1 MRPPRRSGRR
11 APAPPP
17 AEAGHPGL
25 LQLGGTLGNTA
36 RLLDA
41 IASRGPLSV
50 AEIASALGVDRTT
63 GWRLARRLLGLGWLH
78 LDDRSGRYEIGLRL
92 FEIGS
97 RALDTYDLRNEWRR
111 VMGELVAST
120 GESADV
126 AVLDGDTALFIDK
139 VDGTHEVR
147 AFTRIGQRVPLHAVA
162 VGKVFLAYLPDDRLE
177 ALLAH
182 PLRRFT
188 PNTIVDAEELRRVVT
203 ETRVR
208 GWAMNR
214 GELHREAG
222 GLAVPVLDSS
232 GGCTFA
238 LGLNVPLTRLDDLD
252 GLVARLQQ
260 GARALSRPGAGRTT

>member
-1 MRPPRRSGRR
+1 MR
-11 APAPPP
+11 
-17 AEAGHPGL
+17 
-25 LQLGGTLGNTA
+25 QFGGTLGNTA

-41 IASRGPLSV
+41 ITSRGPLSV
-50 AEIASALGVDRTT
+50 PEIASALRVDRTT
-63 GWRLARRLLGLGWLH
+63 AWRLARRLLGLGWLQVEAG
-78 LDDRSGRYEIGLRL
+78 SGRYEIGLRL

-97 RALDTYDLRNEWRR
+97 RALDTYDLRDEWRR
-111 VMGELVAST
+111 VMSELVRAT

-162 VGKVFLAYLPDDRLE
+162 VGKVFLAYLPDERLE
-177 ALLAH
+177 ALLAA

-188 PNTIVDAEELRRVVT
+188 PNTIVDPEELRRLVV

-222 GLAVPVLDSS
+222 GLAVPVLDAS
-232 GGCTFA
+232 GECTVA
-238 LGLNVPLTRLDDLD
+238 LGLNVPLSRLDDLD
-252 GLVARLQQ
+252 GLVARLQE
-260 GARALSRPGAGRTT
+260 GARALSRQPSGRTA